1 MKFKFIWTV
10 IFTGVLLISG
20 FPQVVIAGTS
30 ADNAIGTPFVYLDK
44 WGGPVGTVVTVRCS
58 GFYPAKLISFKYS
71 YPSNSQLVISKISD
85 THGTC
90 EIEFVIPASPEG
102 RNYIT
107 ASNELGQSVITEFL
121 VIPAVTIEPATV
133 SVGDEVNIRG
143 TGYPSIDKVTVYI
156 NGVAISDVISEPN
169 GSFMAI
175 FTVPSLKS
183 GVNLVEIKNQ
193 LGDIR
198 WLELRVTSKLLINKT
213 TGEVGA
219 RLTLSGTGFEADVP
233 VQIIFDSTEML
244 TIDTDD
250 LGKFTNGITVPVTN
264 AGSHFISVTDGVNTQ
279 QLLFVVENEPPPVP
293 QLLSP
298 KRKEGVT
305 QPITFDWGSVFD
317 PSEPVKYEIQI
328 AHDVNFRYPV
338 IIRENL
344 TESEYTLTVGEELLP
359 NRRWN
364 YYYWRIRATDS
375 AGNISGWAIVSTFY
389 LPPQLRLPNWS
400 KYLLI
405 VFGVLIAIGYGIFLS
420 RIINPPQKKTDL

>member
-1 MKFKFIWTV
+1 MKIRLGWAIVFAV
-10 IFTGVLLISG
+10 ILYSSG
-20 FPQVVIAGTS
+20 FPQLVFADTS

-71 YPSNSQLVISKISD
+71 YPSNSQLMIFKISD
-85 THGTC
+85 TNGTC
-90 EIEFVIPASPEG
+90 EIEFIIPASPEG

-107 ASNELGQSVITEFL
+107 ASNEVGQSVITEFT
-121 VIPAVTIEPATV
+121 VIPAVTIEPVTV
-133 SVGDEVNIRG
+133 SVGDEVNVRG
-143 TGYPSIDKVTVYI
+143 TGYPSIDKVKLYI
-156 NGVAISDVISEPN
+156 NGVAISDVIAEAN

-175 FTVPSLKS
+175 FAVPSLKS

-219 RLTLSGTGFEADVP
+219 RLTLSGTGFEADAP
-233 VQIIFDSTEML
+233 VQIIFDSAKIL

-250 LGKFTNGITVPVTN
+250 LGKFSNGITVPVTN

-279 QLLFVVENEPPPVP
+279 QLLFIVENVPPPVP

-298 KRKEGVT
+298 KRKGGVT

-328 AHDVNFRYPV
+328 AHDVNFRDPV

-344 TESEYTLTVGEELLP
+344 TESEYTLTAGEELLP

-375 AGNISGWAIVSTFY
+375 AGNISVWSIVSTFY
-389 LPPQLRLPNWS
+389 VPPQLPLPDWS

-405 VFGVLIAIGYGIFLS
+405 VLGILIATGYGIILS
-420 RIINPPQKKTDL
+420 RIISPPQKKTGL